1 MSINQV
7 NAKKDKEI
15 KNIKDTF
22 EDDVRILKS
31 EHEIVLRDLNMQL
44 EIAYAQKNEFEESIE
59 QLKQE
64 IVDQA
69 EDRKIG
75 EKKTHGLIKDLK
87 KQLLSEKQR
96 NEKLSDKIKEHF
108 EPPST
113 LSDASQLEADRT
125 SNSSWSIYSGQIE
138 VKGAEENS
146 NNVSPLPDSHVV
158 EVQSNS
164 F

>member
-1 MSINQV
+1 M
-7 NAKKDKEI
+7 
-15 KNIKDTF
+15 
-22 EDDVRILKS
+22 
-31 EHEIVLRDLNMQL
+31 
-44 EIAYAQKNEFEESIE
+44 
-59 QLKQE
+59 
-64 IVDQA
+64 
-69 EDRKIG
+69 
-75 EKKTHGLIKDLK
+75 K

-138 VKGAEENS
+138 VKI
-146 NNVSPLPDSHVV
+146 
-158 EVQSNS
+158 VQFDGIFLLQKIELFIYILGQRNRGK

>member
-1 MSINQV
+1 M
-7 NAKKDKEI
+7 
-15 KNIKDTF
+15 
-22 EDDVRILKS
+22 
-31 EHEIVLRDLNMQL
+31 
-44 EIAYAQKNEFEESIE
+44 
-59 QLKQE
+59 
-64 IVDQA
+64 
-69 EDRKIG
+69 
-75 EKKTHGLIKDLK
+75 K

-113 LSDASQLEADRT
+113 LSDASNQLEADRT

-138 VKGAEENS
+138 VKGPEENS

-164 F
+164 LPSNAQ

>member
-1 MSINQV
+1 MIFVYFLLS
-7 NAKKDKEI
+7 
-15 KNIKDTF
+15 
-22 EDDVRILKS
+22 
-31 EHEIVLRDLNMQL
+31 
-44 EIAYAQKNEFEESIE
+44 AYAQKNEFEESIE

-138 VKGAEENS
+138 VKIVPFDGIFCYKKFNY
-146 NNVSPLPDSHVV
+146 LLI
-158 EVQSNS
+158 
-164 F
+164 FF

>member
-1 MSINQV
+1 M
-7 NAKKDKEI
+7 
-15 KNIKDTF
+15 
-22 EDDVRILKS
+22 L
-31 EHEIVLRDLNMQL
+31 LL
-44 EIAYAQKNEFEESIE
+44 AYAQKNEFEESIE

-75 EKKTHGLIKDLK
+75 EKKTHSLIKDLK

-138 VKGAEENS
+138 VKI
-146 NNVSPLPDSHVV
+146 
-158 EVQSNS
+158 VQFDGIFLLQKIELCIS
-164 F
+164 FRSKEQRKILTMSLHYRILMWLRCNQIVFLVMHSE

>member
-1 MSINQV
+1 M
-7 NAKKDKEI
+7 
-15 KNIKDTF
+15 
-22 EDDVRILKS
+22 L
-31 EHEIVLRDLNMQL
+31 L
-44 EIAYAQKNEFEESIE
+44 AYAQKNEFEESID

-75 EKKTHGLIKDLK
+75 EKKTHSLIKDLK

-113 LSDASQLEADRT
+113 LSDASNQLEADRT

-138 VKGAEENS
+138 VKGPEENS

-158 EVQSNS
+158 EAVQSNS
-164 F
+164 LPSNAQ

>member
-1 MSINQV
+1 MSYDFFIFV
-7 NAKKDKEI
+7 
-15 KNIKDTF
+15 T
-22 EDDVRILKS
+22 L
-31 EHEIVLRDLNMQL
+31 
-44 EIAYAQKNEFEESIE
+44 AYAQKNEFEESIE

-138 VKGAEENS
+138 VKI
-146 NNVSPLPDSHVV
+146 
-158 EVQSNS
+158 VQFDGIFLLQKIKLFTYILGQRNRGK

>member
-1 MSINQV
+1 MIY
-7 NAKKDKEI
+7 
-15 KNIKDTF
+15 
-22 EDDVRILKS
+22 
-31 EHEIVLRDLNMQL
+31 LNL
-44 EIAYAQKNEFEESIE
+44 AYAQKNEFEESIE

-138 VKGAEENS
+138 VKIMQFDGFFFVAKN
-146 NNVSPLPDSHVV
+146 
-158 EVQSNS
+158 
-164 F
+164 